1 MRKYLQNI
9 YLMKDLYLEYMASS
23 QLNEISS
30 LTKSGSRVQ
39 TDNLPEKVCR
49 WQMSTEDT
57 RVLGIRDIQMKAI
70 LSTAYPLEWLWSRRW
85 QRHEQELEGCN
96 TEQWLWK
103 TKTLAQDWRVVS
115 GVKSTCRSCRRPRFS
130 SQHTHG
136 GSQLSQGSSGSSD
149 LFGHSIHMMHIHTCR
164 QNTHTIET
172 SKCF

>member
-70 LSTAYPLEWLWSRRW
+70 LSTAYPLEWL
-85 QRHEQELEGCN
+85 
-96 TEQWLWK
+96 
-103 TKTLAQDWRVVS
+103 
-115 GVKSTCRSCRRPRFS
+115 
-130 SQHTHG
+130 
-136 GSQLSQGSSGSSD
+136 
-149 LFGHSIHMMHIHTCR
+149 
-164 QNTHTIET
+164 
-172 SKCF
+172 